1 MTDSTTT
8 RIKLPTDIHRQVKAA
23 AVLHGIRTDEAL
35 GMCVAYLVA
44 QVNPLSWLDSTRS
57 AQEHNPEKGD

>member
-8 RIKLPTDIHRQVKAA
+8 RIKLPTFIHRKVKAA
-23 AVLHGIRTDEAL
+23 AVFHGVKTDEAL

-44 QVNPLSWLDSTRS
+44 EMEPLSWLSDRS
-57 AQEHNPEKGD
+57 SEEEHHSKEGD